1 MGRYYSG
8 DIEGKFWFAVQD
20 STDASHFGGYESP
33 IVDDETNE
41 TVGSHYSFTKEDL
54 PDIQDALDRCISG
67 LGDNKEKLDKFF
79 DGCTSYNDKQIA
91 EHLEIEGE
99 EREVKMLTL
108 AMLMLYARLGLGE
121 KIKACVEE
129 KGQCEFDADYY

>member
-54 PDIQDALDRCISG
+54 PDIQDALDRCITG

-99 EREVKMLTL
+99 EREVKSL
-108 AMLMLYARLGLGE
+108 ATRVRNFRVNRSKMST
-121 KIKACVEE
+121 
-129 KGQCEFDADYY
+129 

>member
-1 MGRYYSG
+1 MGRYYHG

-20 STDASHFGGYESP
+20 STDASHFGGTETP
-33 IVDDETNE
+33 IVDEESNE
-41 TVGSHYSFTKEDL
+41 AVGSHYMFTKEDL
-54 PDIQDALDRCISG
+54 PKIQDALDRCLTG
-67 LGDNKEKLDKFF
+67 LGDNKEKLDDFF
-79 DGCTSYNDKQIA
+79 ESRDYYSDADVAK
-91 EHLEIEGE
+91 HLEIEGE
-99 EREVKMLTL
+99 EKEVKMLTL

>member
-20 STDASHFGGYESP
+20 SRDASHFGGTESP
-33 IVDDETNE
+33 IVDEESNE
-41 TVGSHYSFTKEDL
+41 VVGSHYLFTKEDL
-54 PDIQDALDRCISG
+54 PDIQDALDRCLAG
-67 LGDNKEKLDKFF
+67 LGDNKEKLDQFF
-79 DGCTSYNDKQIA
+79 EGCVAYNDEQVA
-91 EHLEIEGE
+91 EHLGIEGE
-99 EREVKMLTL
+99 EKEVKTLTL

-129 KGQCEFDADYY
+129 NGQCEFDADYY